1 MTGLQQLHEY
11 TSRRLARRTHHFE
24 RIKWLTATHAQRRP
38 SGRSLS
44 PSLLFLRS
52 NVSEK
57 ALANSIPAVQR
68 QGKLESNPGES
79 SNVVH
84 LQTNELE
91 SFVFNAAAAA
101 AAQKKFQVSLY
112 EENERENRE
121 KISDDVLGRR
131 IYSKAIRGGGL

>member
-1 MTGLQQLHEY
+1 MNILVEGSHV
-11 TSRRLARRTHHFE
+11 AHHHFE

-38 SGRSLS
+38 SGLSL
-44 PSLLFLRS
+44 SLLFLRS
-52 NVSEK
+52 NVSKK
-57 ALANSIPAVQR
+57 ALPNSIPAVQR

-91 SFVFNAAAAA
+91 SFVFNATAAA
-101 AAQKKFQVSLY
+101 AAQKKFQVSFY

-121 KISDDVLGRR
+121 RSSMM
-131 IYSKAIRGGGL
+131 YSAVESILKPSEEADFNI

>member
-38 SGRSLS
+38 SGLSL
-44 PSLLFLRS
+44 SLLFLRS
-52 NVSEK
+52 NVSKK
-57 ALANSIPAVQR
+57 ALPNSIPAVQR

-91 SFVFNAAAAA
+91 SFVFNATAAA
-101 AAQKKFQVSLY
+101 AAQKKFQVSFY